1 MTAIDPRLLEAMRKT
16 KAAARLLSALVIV
29 GGVVSFAVLVWL

>member
-1 MTAIDPRLLEAMRKT
+1 MTAIDPRLLKTMRRT

-29 GGVVSFAVLVWL
+29 CGVASFVIVVWL